1 MDDLLEFML
10 RRGEVLARRLI
21 INAYAH
27 ALRGGAAL
35 RQHNLYASAIEE
47 VEVGAADSG
56 GDPFFGLTPVAAHHC
71 SRSLLFV
78 ERTHPRFVL
87 SAVSPGSELYC
98 DVTSH
103 DRPHPFLCACMF
115 YRRRRMVVCSS
126 LRIQPLI
133 AALKRR

>member
-1 MDDLLEFML
+1 MT
-10 RRGEVLARRLI
+10 
-21 INAYAH
+21 
-27 ALRGGAAL
+27 
-35 RQHNLYASAIEE
+35 
-47 VEVGAADSG
+47 
-56 GDPFFGLTPVAAHHC
+56 PFFGLTPIAAHHC

-78 ERTHPRFVL
+78 ERTHPRFVF

-103 DRPHPFLCACMF
+103 DRPNPFLCACMF

-126 LRIQPLI
+126 LTIQPLI